1 MKSREYIN
9 SLKEKLVY
17 GLWRKLNESNKD
29 LTPPAIATETVSE
42 KGADDKE
49 TIEVDTMDSS
59 SNHNNTPK
67 AKTLSTKLLG
77 EKSSDQIITTRNN
90 QEKEPIVYPPSGI
103 IYKYFIGK
111 GNNSIMVRSLF
122 KNRFWWVQHDKE
134 EMEKCNFCWT

>member
-29 LTPPAIATETVSE
+29 LTPPVVATETVSE

-59 SNHNNTPK
+59 SNQN
-67 AKTLSTKLLG
+67 
-77 EKSSDQIITTRNN
+77 
-90 QEKEPIVYPPSGI
+90 
-103 IYKYFIGK
+103 
-111 GNNSIMVRSLF
+111 
-122 KNRFWWVQHDKE
+122 
-134 EMEKCNFCWT
+134 

>member
-29 LTPPAIATETVSE
+29 LTPPAVATETVSE

-59 SNHNNTPK
+59 SNQN
-67 AKTLSTKLLG
+67 
-77 EKSSDQIITTRNN
+77 
-90 QEKEPIVYPPSGI
+90 
-103 IYKYFIGK
+103 
-111 GNNSIMVRSLF
+111 
-122 KNRFWWVQHDKE
+122 
-134 EMEKCNFCWT
+134 